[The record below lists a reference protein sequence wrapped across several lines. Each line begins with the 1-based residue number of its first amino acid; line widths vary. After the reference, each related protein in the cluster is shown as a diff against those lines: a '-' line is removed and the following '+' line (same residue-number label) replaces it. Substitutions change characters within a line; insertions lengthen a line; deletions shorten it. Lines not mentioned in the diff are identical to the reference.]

1 MKQQF
6 PSAHPSS
13 ACAVDP
19 HESHPPFL
27 PLARVTFCYPRN
39 LPYCQRP
46 PRLDVAFSGVST
58 GHLTLFFDSTR
69 LCGKS
74 RPQKADSI
82 IHCQTQAAA
91 TARYFAFFPCLLFFL
106 RRAAISPRKK
116 EARADEGRKGTR
128 ERERVREDISKP
140 NAGNTESKSVLWP
153 PSFQGLRSSGFLRR
167 NYLVRVDCSSAFET
181 LQCFRH
187 SCTKT
192 SGFMAASVNQPTLR
206 DPIAD

>member
-1 MKQQF
+1 MAESEMKQQF

-74 RPQKADSI
+74 RPEKADSI
-82 IHCQTQAAA
+82 IHCQPQAAA

-116 EARADEGRKGTR
+116 EARADEKGGKGR
-128 ERERVREDISKP
+128 ERGRESERTSASPTQEIRRVSPFYGRRRFTRTTI
-140 NAGNTESKSVLWP
+140 
-153 PSFQGLRSSGFLRR
+153 FGLFT
-167 NYLVRVDCSSAFET
+167 A
-181 LQCFRH
+181 
-187 SCTKT
+187 
-192 SGFMAASVNQPTLR
+192 
-206 DPIAD
+206 